1 MHFLKQDPALV
12 KKHEDNNLKGL
23 LAVLEHL
30 AKDGT
35 SLYFGCDTAHPDP
48 ALQLPWIHE
57 YFAKLLFAHRKF
69 RKETS
74 HSILSAEPDELKTF
88 VEFHDNFFKAEGLS
102 VGARSKTEL
111 TFRKFCKKIFSYESV
126 FSGGGKVLKF
136 DRDKGSMSWS
146 KPTMP
151 GSAISGWDYFN
162 SLNIRYCPYCN
173 FMPLNENPMFKRTD
187 FDHFYDHSAY
197 PLLGISFYNLVPV
210 CKNCNQDIKTREIP
224 PGYEALNAFKRPDFH
239 TQMKICY
246 TIIKSRLGQ
255 PDDIALALASRRVSG
270 SKVLP
275 GGADFLTYYKREYLR
290 KTYQYIRRLRGNQTS
305 YVGACI
311 KRIRRFDRDAAASSL
326 AEDFDI
332 AVDEDAINSSPFS
345 KLALDVLE
353 AVREKHELDKTTI
366 WQLLCDIMCS
376 LARKLLIG

>member
-30 AKDGT
+30 AADGT

-57 YFAKLLFAHRKF
+57 YFAALLVEHLKF
-69 RKETS
+69 SKKTG

-88 VEFHDNFFKAEGLS
+88 VEFHDNFFKAQGLS

-126 FSGGGKVLKF
+126 FSDGGKVLRF
-136 DRDKGSMSWS
+136 DRDKESMSWA
-146 KPTMP
+146 KPKMA
-151 GSAISGWDYFN
+151 GLAISGWDYFN
-162 SLNIRYCPYCN
+162 SFNIRYCPYCN
-173 FMPLNENPMFKRTD
+173 AIPLNEDRRFKRTD

-224 PGYEALNAFKRPDFH
+224 SGYEALNAFKRPDFH

-246 TIIKSRLGQ
+246 TINKSRLRQ
-255 PDDIALALASRRVSG
+255 PDDINLTLASRRANG
-270 SKVLP
+270 PKVLP
-275 GGADFLTYYKREYLR
+275 GGADFLVYYKREYQR
-290 KTYQYIRRLRGNQTS
+290 MTYQYVRHLRRNQPP
-305 YVGACI
+305 YVGAWI
-311 KRIRRFDRDAAASSL
+311 NRIRRFDRDAAVGSL
-326 AEDFDI
+326 AESFGI
-332 AVDEDAINSSPFS
+332 ALDENTINSSPFS

-353 AVREKHELDKTTI
+353 AAGEKHELNKTTI
-366 WQLLCDIMCS
+366 WRLVCNAVRHFL
-376 LARKLLIG
+376 KGG